1 MIELYSTN
9 ESVATGSAIPL
20 DNVSLQKGITAVSS
34 GASSINLNTRG
45 IYEVTFD
52 TSVTASEVPTTGSV
66 LLSVQLEKDNVAQPQ
81 AQSSVTPADTTTV
94 YHLSFTTLI
103 QVNCN
108 NNPGVSGAPVSI
120 ALVNNGVPATFKNVN
135 VCVTKLV

>member
-34 GASSINLNTRG
+34 GASAINLNTRG

-52 TSVTASEVPTTGSV
+52 ASVTASEVPTTDPV
-66 LLSVQLEKDNVAQPQ
+66 LSVQLEKDNVAQPQ
-81 AQSSVTPADTTTV
+81 AQSSVTPADT
-94 YHLSFTTLI
+94 L
-103 QVNCN
+103 
-108 NNPGVSGAPVSI
+108 
-120 ALVNNGVPATFKNVN
+120 
-135 VCVTKLV
+135 

>member
-34 GASSINLNTRG
+34 GASAINLNTRG

-52 TSVTASEVPTTGSV
+52 ASVTASEVPTTDPV
-66 LLSVQLEKDNVAQPQ
+66 LSVQLEKDNVAQPQ

-108 NNPGVSGAPVSI
+108 NHPGVSGAPVSI
-120 ALVNNGVPATFKNVN
+120 TLVNNGAPATFKNVN

>member
-20 DNVSLQKGITAVSS
+20 DNVSLQKGITALNS

-52 TSVTASEVPTTGSV
+52 ASVVATEVPTTDP

-81 AQSSVTPADTTTV
+81 AQSSVTPADTSTV

-120 ALVNNGVPATFKNVN
+120 TLINNGAPATFKNVN